1 MDRKEFSYGG
11 PDLMAQH
18 RSGLAEAR
26 GQFGT
31 QKLSRNGLL
40 LLKIPNERT
49 FFLGTERTTWGQ
61 KRTAYGAKRD
71 SSWGKR
77 GTGEEENLCSSSY
90 HIRVTFVCLPVV
102 LFHTCTVLSALALR
116 QC

>member
-49 FFLGTERTTWGQ
+49 FF
-61 KRTAYGAKRD
+61 
-71 SSWGKR
+71 
-77 GTGEEENLCSSSY
+77 
-90 HIRVTFVCLPVV
+90 
-102 LFHTCTVLSALALR
+102 
-116 QC
+116 